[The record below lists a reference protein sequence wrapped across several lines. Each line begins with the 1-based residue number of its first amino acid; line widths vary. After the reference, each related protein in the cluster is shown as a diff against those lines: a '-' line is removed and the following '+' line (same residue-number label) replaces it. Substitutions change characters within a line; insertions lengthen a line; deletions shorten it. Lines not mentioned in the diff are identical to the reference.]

1 MEAMSWLE
9 VTGGSHVMSKRRV
22 TCLSSTAAFLFLLCA
37 CSAASAQ
44 LFSPE
49 QVLRHVHAYEG
60 SPRPVK
66 EIATVFVRPFET
78 TGISGAICKIDGTS
92 YVRLGLGSTCPSVVY
107 LLSGAHQ
114 LSLRYGSG
122 SQGAS
127 PTVTIRVEA
136 GKTYQ
141 LVGTRVAG
149 EAGGRDRAVTS
160 INTMPQGF
168 ALTYKDVYPSYYAGG
183 TDRPN
188 ARINPQDADA
198 K

>member
-1 MEAMSWLE
+1 
-9 VTGGSHVMSKRRV
+9 MSKRRV
-22 TCLSSTAAFLFLLCA
+22 TCLGTAAFLFLLCA

-49 QVLRHVHAYEG
+49 QVLSQVHAYEG

-66 EIATVFVRPFET
+66 EIATVFARPFET
-78 TGISGAICKIDGTS
+78 TGMITSICKVDGK
-92 YVRLGLGSTCPSVVY
+92 RLGWGLGSCASVVY
-107 LLSGAHQ
+107 LLSGTHQ
-114 LSLRYGSG
+114 LTLRYNSG
-122 SQGAS
+122 TQGAD

-141 LVGTRVAG
+141 LVGTRVKG
-149 EAGGRDRAVTS
+149 EAGGRDRAVTT

-168 ALTYKDVYPSYYAGG
+168 ALTYKDVYPSYYA
-183 TDRPN
+183 TNNRPN
-188 ARINPQDADA
+188 ARINPADA